1 MATDLAVTLANRPG
15 TLADLGEALGAAE
28 VNIDGVCGFVVN
40 GEGIAHVLVED
51 AAAAR
56 QALEGVGLAVRA
68 ERDVLLLDQGEDF
81 VDRPG
86 MLGELARGIA
96 EAGVNVDLIYGT
108 VDGRIVL
115 GADDLDGAAAVIR
128 EMRG

>member
-1 MATDLAVTLANRPG
+1 MATDLAVTLANTPG

-56 QALEGVGLAVRA
+56 QALEGVGLVVRA

-96 EAGVNVDLIYGT
+96 NAGVNVDLIYGT

-115 GADDLDGAAAVIR
+115 GADDLDGAAEAVR

>member
-56 QALEGVGLAVRA
+56 QALEGVGLVVRA

-96 EAGVNVDLIYGT
+96 NAGVNVDLIYGT

-115 GADDLDGAAAVIR
+115 GADDLDGAAEAVR

>member
-1 MATDLAVTLANRPG
+1 VTLANRPG

-28 VNIDGVCGFVVN
+28 VNIDGVCGFAVN

-56 QALEGVGLAVRA
+56 QALEGVGLVVRA

-96 EAGVNVDLIYGT
+96 NAGVNVDLIYGT

-115 GADDLDGAAAVIR
+115 GADDLDGAAEAVR